1 MTDELVTTLLDRA
14 DGTARLIVTGEID
27 FATAP
32 LLREAIDNAL
42 TSDTTLVIDLRA
54 VTYLDSAGIDVL
66 FEQAERRTIEL
77 AVNPRGPV
85 LRILRISGLVQA
97 VPVHEHKADADS

>member
-32 LLREAIDNAL
+32 LFREAIDNAS
-42 TSDTTLVIDLRA
+42 TSDAALVIDLCT

-66 FEQAERRTIEL
+66 FEQAQRRTIEL
-77 AVNPRGPV
+77 VVDPSGPV
-85 LRILRISGLVQA
+85 IRVLRISGLVQT
-97 VPVHEHKADADS
+97 VPVHEHEADADS